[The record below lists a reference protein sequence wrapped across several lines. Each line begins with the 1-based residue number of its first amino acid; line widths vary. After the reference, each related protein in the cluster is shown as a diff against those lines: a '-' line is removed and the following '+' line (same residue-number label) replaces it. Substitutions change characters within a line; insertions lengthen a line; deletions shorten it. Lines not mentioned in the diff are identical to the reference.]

1 MSATIDIDIHRELF
15 VHLIITISMGR
26 SKSLLWLGY
35 DSGITDVEIGNYCH
49 KQVTLRNPVEA
60 VFMLIHPIFMA
71 YGLKGRGTRIW
82 LVEDQEHH
90 YHVLKDCWL
99 PQGWANNSILHRL
112 LQNESHEDPQ
122 FSVEV
127 RSPQD
132 EGIVGD
138 QDKYHIFDDP
148 LFGETNYPSGLAGIP
163 TLLYWDEVQCLD
175 GAGSLVPETT

>member
-49 KQVTLRNPVEA
+49 KQATLRNPVEA
-60 VFMLIHPIFMA
+60 VFMLICPIFMA

-99 PQGWANNSILHRL
+99 PQGWANDAILHRL
-112 LQNESHEDPQ
+112 LQDESHEDPQ

-138 QDKYHIFDDP
+138 QDEYHIFDDP

-163 TLLYWDEVQCLD
+163 TLLYWDEV
-175 GAGSLVPETT
+175 